1 MWKVRRDKR
10 FLKVQDKEV
19 VYIVK
24 DEVKLVENKMLYHY
38 CGVETFLNII
48 RNHTLRLS
56 DLCNSTDG
64 LEMKSLLN
72 VVKEK
77 ILKQYKD
84 NSDFMDS
91 IIYGMGMDE
100 AFSFILDSLIFKM
113 KGDTDQMLFGICLS
127 EEADLLGQWREYA
140 NRGTGLAIGFEME
153 WFRKLCEKYN
163 LFKFSKVSYGYNE
176 ENKSRVEKLA
186 TSIYQ
191 GILNA
196 IEEGNVKSIIDS
208 PYALDYKISINK
220 KLIYLESIFIKN
232 KEYQNE
238 KEWRLI
244 LDDENTY
251 KSYGDWIEYYNWK
264 KDDNLEGMICKF
276 IPNGMEFMVRN
287 GKIIPYL
294 DLKFDLDTSDIPIK
308 KIVIGPNCKVG
319 ELDIYHL
326 LEFFGFESDTIKIE
340 KSQSSYR
347 L

>member
-1 MWKVRRDKR
+1 M
-10 FLKVQDKEV
+10 
-19 VYIVK
+19 
-24 DEVKLVENKMLYHY
+24 ENKILYHY

-64 LEMKSLLN
+64 LEMKSLLD
-72 VVKEK
+72 VVKGK
-77 ILKQYKD
+77 ILEQYKD
-84 NSDFMDS
+84 NNDFVNS
-91 IIYGMGMDE
+91 VIYSMGMDE
-100 AFSFILDSLIFKM
+100 AFSFILEALISKM
-113 KGDTDQMLFGICLS
+113 KDDTDQMLFGICFS
-127 EEADLLGQWREYA
+127 EEGDLLGQWREYSD
-140 NRGTGLAIGFEME
+140 RGTGLAIGFEME
-153 WFRKLCEKYN
+153 WFQRLCEKDK
-163 LFKFSKVSYGYNE
+163 LFRFSKVSYGYNG
-176 ENKSRVEKLA
+176 ENKSTIEELV

-196 IEEGNVKSIIDS
+196 IEEENVKSIIDS
-208 PYALDYKISINK
+208 PYVLDYEMGIHK

-264 KDDNLEGMICKF
+264 KEDKLKGTIYEL

-294 DLKFDLDTSDIPIK
+294 DLKFNLDTNDIPIK

-326 LEFFGFESDTIKIE
+326 LEFFGYENDKIE
-340 KSQSSYR
+340 IKKSQSSYR
-347 L
+347 I